1 MMHDQR
7 ACVEL
12 QLQFHSCMPFL
23 QATSTVEIDLNE
35 KGDEDCS
42 MSTTQRGS
50 TNIETNLAMY
60 FIWHITPQNKDS
72 ILTLKEAS
80 MHHLEHSSTSHI
92 NRAMPQLLLVSHMLE
107 FKKFLA
113 IWFAAIIIVSAL
125 FIGWAEQSSRPNEA
139 TEVEGSHFSV
149 VWNGF
154 KPTYSNQYPDYYICI
169 NNLKDESLRM
179 YIQLKIENYENTSF
193 YFMID
198 QYSGPP
204 TGWYVGSQNFGLI
217 MITDPIKSFEYSNIN
232 RTKPAAIPQGSLH
245 ESVELAVKAY
255 YDSSYTQFY
264 SQANFTVNFHFV
276 DVTATVWSK
285 VVYNNFDDGTAQGWS
300 SGQVHWWQYY
310 RSWP

>member
-1 MMHDQR
+1 
-7 ACVEL
+7 
-12 QLQFHSCMPFL
+12 
-23 QATSTVEIDLNE
+23 
-35 KGDEDCS
+35 
-42 MSTTQRGS
+42 
-50 TNIETNLAMY
+50 
-60 FIWHITPQNKDS
+60 
-72 ILTLKEAS
+72 
-80 MHHLEHSSTSHI
+80 
-92 NRAMPQLLLVSHMLE
+92 MLE

-169 NNLKDESLRM
+169 NNLKDESLQM

-198 QYSGPP
+198 KYTEPP
-204 TGWYVGSQNFGLI
+204 TGWFVGPQQLGLV
-217 MITDPIKSFEYSNIN
+217 MITDPIKTFVYSNIN
-232 RTKPAAIPQGSLH
+232 RTKPTAIPAGGLH
-245 ESVELAVKAY
+245 ESIELAVKAY

-264 SQANFTVNFHFV
+264 SQANFTVNFHFI

-310 RSWP
+310 RSWPCSYAQYSNVYKNWDLIGNYTEAYLVAAVYTYGAYAPTIYLDNQQCFQPDITPASGPSWYQIASPLPLNKVTNVKLSGIQYLDDVYVVAK